1 MSQRGENALIAWL
14 QQRFPADAAR
24 VPVGIGDDA
33 AVVRFGNALVAI
45 TTDMLLDGVHFDTRE
60 HSLEQIG
67 RKAIACSLSDCA
79 AMGCTPV
86 AATTSIALPADM
98 SLSEVQRLYEGMAE
112 MADGFDCPLIGGDTT
127 SWPGRL
133 AIDVALFGE
142 PMSTRGPILRSG
154 ASPGD
159 TIYVSGPL
167 GGSILGRHLGFTP
180 RLDLAR
186 RLVDEPDLHAMM
198 DLSDGLSMDLHR
210 LCQASGCG
218 AELETT
224 LLEAAISDAARQRS
238 AVTGQAALDHA
249 LNDGEDFELLLTAGP
264 GLPAQSLGLI
274 AVGRITEAAP
284 AGPTHMRLRHPD
296 GHLSPVEPRGY
307 EHFK

>member
-14 QQRFPADAAR
+14 RQRFPADAAR

-33 AVVRFGNALVAI
+33 AVVRFGNALIAI

-86 AATTSIALPADM
+86 AATTSIALPAVM
-98 SLSEVQRLYEGMAE
+98 SLSEVQRLYEGMGQ
-112 MADGFDCPLIGGDTT
+112 MADRFDCPLVGGDTT

-167 GGSILGRHLGFTP
+167 GGSILGRHLSFTP

-186 RLVDEPDLHAMM
+186 RLVDEPELNAMM

-210 LCQASGCG
+210 LCQASGFG

-238 AVTGQAALDHA
+238 AVTGRAPLDHA

-274 AVGRITEAAP
+274 PVGRITEAAP
-284 AGPTHMRLRHPD
+284 AGPTRMRLRHPD